1 MYSRGGGNVMESDQ
15 ALDEC
20 RRGRL
25 TVTGSRLG
33 LSTPKRAYLASLDLA
48 PLCFVRYTVHS
59 ALLLLLL
66 SSRWLEQSAGHDV
79 LLSFGGATDAI
90 SSGAIKGSQGG
101 GTVRPSRPFFHR
113 LLLHT
118 IALYPPY
125 LCAFLC
131 SDPLSTGHRQLEGDL
146 E

>member
-1 MYSRGGGNVMESDQ
+1 MESDQ

-66 SSRWLEQSAGHDV
+66 SSRWLEQSTGHDV

-90 SSGAIKGSQGG
+90 SSGAIKGSKGG
-101 GTVRPSRPFFHR
+101 GHRPSFQTFLPPIVVAYYCTLPSLPVRFLVLRPSIDR
-113 LLLHT
+113 SSS
-118 IALYPPY
+118 AGGGP
-125 LCAFLC
+125 
-131 SDPLSTGHRQLEGDL
+131 
-146 E
+146 